1 MGKHA
6 GGFHA
11 RRMMNYIGRGV
22 TSENLLSAD
31 HPRRHGGIHLGR
43 WSLSGY
49 ATTEGVPIT
58 ELLSEA

>member
-31 HPRRHGGIHLGR
+31 HHAKARRNPLGALVIVWLR
-43 WSLSGY
+43 NY
-49 ATTEGVPIT
+49 RRRADY
-58 ELLSEA
+58 